1 VSGPVDLR
9 EFLVGFLGEADEHL
23 TSANANLAAVEQSL
37 ASRET
42 NPRAVRE
49 LFRSLHTI
57 KGLSAMVGVEPIVEI
72 SHAMETVLRTA
83 DLAGGRLSEGA
94 ADLLQKGLHAID
106 ERVRALAK
114 GAALPPAPESLI
126 DAFAALDARGTSKGS
141 DDEIA
146 LELDAALA
154 AKFTASE
161 KQQLA
166 GAAAEGKRALRV
178 DFTPS
183 PGRADGLSI
192 TTVRERVG
200 RVADIVKVVP
210 VSIPES
216 DASPGGLC
224 FALFVATS
232 VDNAILGD
240 AAGSDPSGIVEVAHR
255 SRAPEPALAEIDRDD
270 GSDAHRGTFVRVEV
284 SRLDE
289 ALECLS
295 SLVVTRFKLVRA
307 VASLAASGA
316 DVRDLS
322 MIVGETGRDL
332 RDLRAAI
339 VRTRMVTVR
348 SLLER
353 VPLMVRGLTRE
364 ADRAVKV
371 ILETGEAELDKSVA
385 ERVLPA
391 IVHLVRNAV
400 DHGIETRPER
410 LRAGKPE
417 AGTLRITCS
426 QHSNTELDLTLSD
439 DGRGLD
445 RAAVAKRAN
454 RPVPANDAEL
464 LELITLPGVSTADR
478 VTTTSGRGLGMDI
491 VKRIVTG
498 DLGGALS
505 LETQPGVGTT
515 FTLRV
520 PLTIT
525 IVDAFSFECGGERFV
540 TPIGSVE
547 EIVEIDPAQVVHVPM
562 ARGDGRDA
570 KVLRRRGEGLP
581 LFGLSGLFGLKSESS
596 GPGKA
601 LIVRRQTQQYAF
613 EVERMLGQQEVV
625 VRPLEDPL
633 VRVTG
638 VSGSTDLGDGK
649 PTLVLDLVALC
660 GTISSREEAL
670 V

>member
-1 VSGPVDLR
+1 MSSPVDLR
-9 EFLVGFLGEADEHL
+9 GFLAGFLGEADEHL
-23 TSANANLAAVEQSL
+23 TSANANLVAVEQSL
-37 ASRET
+37 AKAET

-72 SHAMETVLRTA
+72 SHAMETVLRMA
-83 DLAGGRLSEGA
+83 DLASGRLSEDA

-114 GAALPPAPESLI
+114 GASPQPAPESLI
-126 DAFAALDARGTSKGS
+126 DAFSALEARGTSNGGG
-141 DDEIA
+141 DEIV
-146 LELDAALA
+146 LEIDAALA
-154 AKFTASE
+154 SKFTAGE

-166 GAAAEGKRALRV
+166 SAAAAGKRALRV

-192 TTVRERVG
+192 TAVRERVG

-216 DASPGGLC
+216 EASPGGLC
-224 FALFVATS
+224 FALFVVTS
-232 VDNAILGD
+232 AEDGVLGD
-240 AAGSDPSGIVEVAHR
+240 AAGSDSSGIVAVAHR
-255 SRAPEPALAEIDRDD
+255 PRVEPARAEIERDD

-307 VASLAASGA
+307 VASLAASGV

-322 MIVGETGRDL
+322 LIVGETGRDL

-353 VPLMVRGLTRE
+353 VPLMVRGLTRDS
-364 ADRAVKV
+364 DRAVKV

-391 IVHLVRNAV
+391 ILHLVRNAV
-400 DHGIETRPER
+400 DHGIETRSER

-445 RAAVAKRAN
+445 RDAVAKRAN
-454 RPVPANDAEL
+454 RPVPESDAEL
-464 LELITLPGVSTADR
+464 LDLIALPGVSTAGR

-491 VKRIVTG
+491 VKRIVVG

-505 LETQPGVGTT
+505 LETEPGVGTT

-540 TPIGSVE
+540 TPIGAVE
-547 EIVEIDPAQVVHVPM
+547 EIVEIDPAHVVRVPV
-562 ARGDGRDA
+562 AHGGGRDA
-570 KVLRRRGEGLP
+570 KMLRRRGEGLP
-581 LFGLSGLFGLKSESS
+581 LFGLSGLFGLKPAST

-601 LIVRRQTQQYAF
+601 LIIRRQAQQYAF

-670 V
+670 A